1 MTFKKQTSES
11 FIFSKDAKTLKTTNL
26 AFEVNKIVKSKTG
39 STIDD
44 FIDSENN
51 KIVIGRMN
59 EEIVKPILQMPES
72 PKAEQSRPVSNPT
85 QQHLPPQRR
94 IYTDD
99 NRIRDPLRNIGRG
112 DLNPFGQG
120 GGMIFQPDLPFGPG
134 GFGR

>member
-11 FIFSKDAKTLKTTNL
+11 FIFLKDAKTFKTTNL

-39 STIDD
+39 STFDD

-85 QQHLPPQRR
+85 QQHLAPQRR

-120 GGMIFQPDLPFGPG
+120 GGMIFQPVLPFGPG

>member
-1 MTFKKQTSES
+1 MTFKLNLQSY
-11 FIFSKDAKTLKTTNL
+11 IYLKDAKTFKTTNL

-39 STIDD
+39 STFDD

-51 KIVIGRMN
+51 KIVINRMN

-72 PKAEQSRPVSNPT
+72 PKTVEPSRPVSNPS
-85 QQHLPPQRR
+85 QQLPPLRR
-94 IYTDD
+94 NYSED
-99 NRIRDPLRNIGRG
+99 NRLRDPLRNIGRG

-134 GFGR
+134 GFGK